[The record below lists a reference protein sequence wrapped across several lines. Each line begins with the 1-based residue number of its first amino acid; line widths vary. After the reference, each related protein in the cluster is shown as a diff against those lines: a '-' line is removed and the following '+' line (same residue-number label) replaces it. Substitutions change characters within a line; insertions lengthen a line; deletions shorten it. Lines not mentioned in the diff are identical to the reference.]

1 MSRRRQETQV
11 NEDDT
16 LCRPKPDLGGAAAYG
31 SRPAPRA
38 WTR

>member
-16 LCRPKPDLGGAAAYG
+16 MCRPNPDLGGAAA
-31 SRPAPRA
+31 PEVAAPRA